1 MSMRVIDRTRIAT
14 GDPVILDEL
23 QGHLRIEAGEIP
35 GAMAYASAAGD
46 EVARFADLALLT
58 ETIVAE
64 TDDTPPAILPLPI
77 GPAQADATVTVES
90 VAEDGSTTTIS
101 TGWHL
106 RPGRH
111 PELRF
116 AETPEAVASTAR
128 TVRAVC
134 GIESPAIQSR
144 SINMEL
150 LSDDGD
156 THIEIVA
163 WIEPDIDAAT
173 REDFELEALIFGVGV
188 FFGTIDN

>member
-116 AETPEAVASTAR
+116 AETPEAQIRVTYQAGYGIDAQAVPRDLRFAVMDQALRLFDRRGDMDDNPRLAPSTAR
-128 TVRAVC
+128 ICARYRRV
-134 GIESPAIQSR
+134 S
-144 SINMEL
+144 
-150 LSDDGD
+150 
-156 THIEIVA
+156 
-163 WIEPDIDAAT
+163 
-173 REDFELEALIFGVGV
+173 VGARV
-188 FFGTIDN
+188 